1 MKPDTR
7 ALKKLKRRYSKNPDD
22 RGVALVSKLVLSYS
36 PGWLVVWVLRKY
48 FVKSDYK
55 ASRESIKLFQLSN
68 RAYGAG
74 ERLKAQRLLMIALR
88 LLGDRLPKSYISLLR
103 SALADTLKDPTTR
116 NSLSISILS
125 ATKKVPIEIF
135 DASNWYQLSRGLF
148 SLGYF
153 RAAWV
158 ARENSL
164 DLSISES
171 LASDASATSLQR
183 GIEALLERRNF
194 FAASELISRST
205 QSISPDRLADFGEF
219 IAMARG
225 EPRRKQ
231 SREIGSDQIGESLFR
246 DLVKDKIVAL
256 VGTGHP
262 HGEFG
267 DEIDS
272 TETVVRIKYMGVESL
287 PAPKF
292 LGKVCHIAVHGSM
305 RSINEF
311 QMHGLKAKYFAGV
324 KLILTQN
331 ELVSSFDEIPI
342 CYQSKVNP
350 VYRTTLISG
359 VLTLYTLLVD
369 SPHFLK
375 IYGFDFRSSRIQYN
389 YGASNFYRENGV
401 ILGDPYPGFD
411 GELVPQVVT
420 AGDFSVHDFVSNFC
434 FAQNLYKAGLF
445 EIEPYGKSILELA
458 PYQYVERLEEMLGD
472 W

>member
-7 ALKKLKRRYSKNPDD
+7 ELRKLKRKYSKNPDD
-22 RGVALVSKLVLSYS
+22 RGVGLVKRLLLSYS

-55 ASRESIKLFQLSN
+55 AARESIKFFQLSN

-74 ERLKAQRLLMIALR
+74 TRLRAERLLLIALR
-88 LLGDRLPKSYISLLR
+88 LLGDRLPQSYISLLR
-103 SALADTLKDPTTR
+103 SAVPRTLKDPTTR
-116 NSLSISILS
+116 NSLSNSILS
-125 ATKKVPIEIF
+125 ATKEVPVEIF
-135 DASNWYQLSRGLF
+135 DASSWYQLSRGLF

-153 RAAWV
+153 RSAWV

-171 LASDASATSLQR
+171 LASDASATTLQR
-183 GIEALLERRNF
+183 GIEAHLERRNF
-194 FAASELISRST
+194 SEADAAISLSTSKISDNRISE
-205 QSISPDRLADFGEF
+205 FGEF
-219 IAMARG
+219 IAMAIG

-231 SREIGSDQIGESLFR
+231 SCEIGSDQIGESLFR
-246 DLVKDKIVAL
+246 DLVKDKVVAL

-267 DEIDS
+267 NEIDS
-272 TETVVRIKYMGVESL
+272 TETVVRIKYMGVGSL

-305 RSINEF
+305 RSIGEF
-311 QMHGLKAKYFAGV
+311 RVHGLKAKYFAGV
-324 KLILTQN
+324 KLVLTQN
-331 ELVSSFDEIPI
+331 EWVSSFEETPI
-342 CYQSKVNP
+342 YYQPKVNLA
-350 VYRTTLISG
+350 YRTTLISG
-359 VLTLYTLLVD
+359 VLTLYTLLVN

-389 YGASNFYRENGV
+389 YGASNFYKENGV

-411 GELVPQVVT
+411 GELVPQVVISE
-420 AGDFSVHDFVSNFC
+420 DFSVHDFVSNFC

-445 EIEPYGKSILELA
+445 TAEPYCTSILELT